1 MNNIFKKNLFI
12 YTLIVASVLAA
23 FFIFFD
29 DSIKSTEEIPIT
41 QVIALAKSP
50 PLGQK
55 VFIQVRG
62 DSIKIEN
69 SGKTYKSRK
78 ENGSSIYEILNSANV
93 DPANV
98 EVEVKGAGGLSSFL
112 SIALSFLPLVLFAGI
127 LIFMMKQA
135 QGGANNA
142 LGFGRSK
149 AKLFVGAKAT
159 VTFDD
164 VAGVDENFWF

>member
-62 DSIKIEN
+62 DSIK
-69 SGKTYKSRK
+69 
-78 ENGSSIYEILNSANV
+78 
-93 DPANV
+93 
-98 EVEVKGAGGLSSFL
+98 
-112 SIALSFLPLVLFAGI
+112 
-127 LIFMMKQA
+127 
-135 QGGANNA
+135 
-142 LGFGRSK
+142 
-149 AKLFVGAKAT
+149 
-159 VTFDD
+159 
-164 VAGVDENFWF
+164 